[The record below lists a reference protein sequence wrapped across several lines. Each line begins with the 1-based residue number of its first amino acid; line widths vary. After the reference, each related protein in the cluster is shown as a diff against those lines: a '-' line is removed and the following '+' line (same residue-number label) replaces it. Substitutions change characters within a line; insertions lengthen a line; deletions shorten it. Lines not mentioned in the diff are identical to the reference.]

1 MDEPIVLRAKEAT
14 VSMSPMDNFDD
25 TFFVSIGN
33 PGCSI
38 YFGLTEAELRKL
50 LDNINKLLEV
60 SA

>member
-1 MDEPIVLRAKEAT
+1 MLQAKEARI
-14 VSMSPMDNFDD
+14 SMSPMDHFDD
-25 TFFVSIGN
+25 TFFISISN
-33 PGCSI
+33 PGCSV